1 MCFSM
6 GEVTMLINK
15 YIKDVLIEH
24 NISAEF
30 VADGTGFSVGR
41 IMEILNDNAMVSPE
55 EANRILDV
63 VDVSLWDVLCN
74 Y

>member
-1 MCFSM
+1 
-6 GEVTMLINK
+6 MLINK
-15 YIKDVLIEH
+15 YIKDVLMEH

-30 VADGTGFSVGR
+30 VTDGTGFSVGR